1 MFCGLVT
8 KNSPI
13 YLLSQHNIYIETLKF
28 HKINMNSTLQQW
40 YEQKYKFLMLIPF
53 VIVLLALIQI
63 GTQYATTGDFVHR
76 GITLK
81 GGSTIT
87 IHQDSLKTPLASEE
101 LESYLHDQ
109 FTTIDL
115 DVREITSA
123 GKVVA
128 IAIDSEL
135 QSKDEINAV
144 LTLLEHKLALSQ
156 NDISVEVVGSA
167 IGENF
172 FRQMSMALLVSFVLM
187 GIVVLLYFRILVPS
201 FAVILAAFSDI
212 VVTLA
217 IFNLTGIK
225 LSTAGVAAF
234 LMLIGYSVDTDVL
247 LTTRYLKRKE
257 GTEMDRIYS
266 SVKTGLTM
274 TATTLVAVTI
284 ALIFVQSE
292 VVRQIMIILFIGL
305 CVDTIMTWI
314 QNVGI
319 LRWYSE
325 KKAQEKHHHVQ

>member
-1 MFCGLVT
+1 MT
-8 KNSPI
+8 SK
-13 YLLSQHNIYIETLKF
+13 LKY
-28 HKINMNSTLQQW
+28 W
-40 YEQKYKFLMLIPF
+40 YEEKYKLLMLIPCL
-53 VIVLLALIQI
+53 IVVLALIQI
-63 GTQYATTGDFVHR
+63 GTQYTTTGDFVHR

-87 IHQDSLKTPLASEE
+87 IHQDSLKTPLTSEE
-101 LESYLHDQ
+101 LESYLHQQ
-109 FTTIDL
+109 FNQVDL
-115 DVREITSA
+115 SVREISSA
-123 GKVVA
+123 GKVIA

-135 QSKDEINAV
+135 QTTPEINSL
-144 LTLLEHKLALSQ
+144 LTILQNKLAITQ
-156 NDISVEVVGSA
+156 KEISVEVVGSA
-167 IGENF
+167 LGDNF
-172 FRQMSMALLVSFVLM
+172 FRQMVTALLISFLLM
-187 GIVVLLYFRILVPS
+187 GIVVLLYFRILIPS
-201 FAVILAAFSDI
+201 LAVILAAFSDI

-257 GTEMDRIYS
+257 GTDLDRIYS
-266 SVKTGLTM
+266 SIKTGLTM

-305 CVDTIMTWI
+305 IVDTLMTWI

-319 LRWYSE
+319 LRWYT
-325 KKAQEKHHHVQ
+325 EKHTTKHTITKQS